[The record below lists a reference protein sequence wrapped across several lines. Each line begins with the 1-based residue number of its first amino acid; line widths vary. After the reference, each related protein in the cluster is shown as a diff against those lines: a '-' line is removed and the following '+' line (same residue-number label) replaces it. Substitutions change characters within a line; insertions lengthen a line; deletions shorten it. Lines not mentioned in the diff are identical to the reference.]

1 MKICMF
7 SSKAYDEKF
16 FALNNSTGLNHKS
29 SSNTDNHIEI
39 SYLSSHLNEDT
50 AYMARGFDVVCCFV
64 NDSLNEKVLHTLKE
78 LGIKL
83 VALRCAGFNNVDLK
97 AAKTLNIPICR
108 VPEYSPY
115 AVAEHACALILD
127 LNRNIHRAHNR
138 IRENDYSL
146 DGLLGFDLHGKNIGV
161 IGAGKIG
168 LAFINIMKGFG
179 CNVLVYDPILKKT
192 PTDNYFKRVTFEEL
206 LAQSDIISL
215 HCPLTTDTQHLIDTQ
230 AINKMKPNVMLINTS
245 RGGLIDTVAI
255 INALK
260 QKKIGYLGIDVYE
273 EESEIFFEDLSDT
286 FIQDDVFARLQ
297 TFPNVTI
304 TGHQAFFTKEALNKI
319 AQTTLNNI
327 VNYFSNTKAECNLI
341 T

>member
-16 FALNNSTGLNHKS
+16 FSLNNLNTS
-29 SSNTDNHIEI
+29 EQLDI
-39 SYLSSHLNEDT
+39 SYFSSHLNEET
-50 AYMARGFDVVCCFV
+50 VYMAEGFDVVCCFV
-64 NDSLNEKVLHTLKE
+64 NDNLNANVLKTLKKQ
-78 LGIKL
+78 GIQL

-97 AAKTLNIPICR
+97 TAKELSLPVCR

-115 AVAEHACALILD
+115 AVAEHTCALVLD

-146 DGLLGFDLHGKNIGV
+146 DGLLGFDLHSKTVGV
-161 IGAGKIG
+161 VGAGKIG
-168 LAFINIMKGFG
+168 RAFINIMNGFG
-179 CNVLVYDPILKKT
+179 CNVLVYDPMLKET
-192 PTDNYFKRVTFEEL
+192 NADNNFTQVTFDEL
-206 LAQSDIISL
+206 LMQSDIISL
-215 HCPLTTDTQHLIDTQ
+215 HCPLTTGTQHLINTQ

-245 RGGLIDTVAI
+245 RGALVDTVAI
-255 INALK
+255 IKALK
-260 QKKIGYLGIDVYE
+260 LKQIGYLGIDVYE

-297 TFPNVTI
+297 TFPNVII

-319 AQTTLNNI
+319 AQTTISNI
-327 VNYFSNTKAECNLI
+327 QNYLSAKPEDSNLVS
-341 T
+341 

>member
-16 FALNNSTGLNHKS
+16 FSLNNS
-29 SSNTDNHIEI
+29 NTSEQLDI
-39 SYLSSHLNEDT
+39 SYFSSHLNEET
-50 AYMARGFDVVCCFV
+50 VYMAEGFDVVCCFV
-64 NDSLNEKVLHTLKE
+64 NDNLNANVLKTLKKQ
-78 LGIKL
+78 GIQL

-97 AAKTLNIPICR
+97 TAKELSLPVCR

-115 AVAEHACALILD
+115 AVAEHTCALVLD

-146 DGLLGFDLHGKNIGV
+146 DGLLGFDLHSKTVGV
-161 IGAGKIG
+161 VGAGKIG
-168 LAFINIMKGFG
+168 RAFINIINGFG
-179 CNVLVYDPILKKT
+179 CNVLVYDPMLRET
-192 PTDNYFKRVTFEEL
+192 NTDNNFTQVTFDEL
-206 LAQSDIISL
+206 LMQSDIISL
-215 HCPLTTDTQHLIDTQ
+215 HCPLTTDTQHLINTQ

-245 RGGLIDTVAI
+245 RGALVDTVAI
-255 INALK
+255 IKALK
-260 QKKIGYLGIDVYE
+260 LKQIGYLGIDVYE

-319 AQTTLNNI
+319 AQTTISNI
-327 VNYFSNTKAECNLI
+327 QNYLLGKPEDSNLVS
-341 T
+341 

>member
-16 FALNNSTGLNHKS
+16 FSLNNS
-29 SSNTDNHIEI
+29 NTSEQLDI
-39 SYLSSHLNEDT
+39 SYFSSHLNEET
-50 AYMARGFDVVCCFV
+50 VYMAEGFDVVCCFV
-64 NDSLNEKVLHTLKE
+64 NDNLNANVLKTLKKQ
-78 LGIKL
+78 GIQL
-83 VALRCAGFNNVDLK
+83 VALRCAGFNNVDLQT
-97 AAKTLNIPICR
+97 AKELSLPVCR

-115 AVAEHACALILD
+115 AVAEHTCALVLD

-146 DGLLGFDLHGKNIGV
+146 DGLLGFDLHSKTVGV
-161 IGAGKIG
+161 VGAGKIG
-168 LAFINIMKGFG
+168 RAFINIMNGFG
-179 CNVLVYDPILKKT
+179 CNVLVYDPMLKET
-192 PTDNYFKRVTFEEL
+192 NADNNFTQVTFDEL
-206 LAQSDIISL
+206 LMQSDIISL
-215 HCPLTTDTQHLIDTQ
+215 HCPLTTGTQHLINTQ

-245 RGGLIDTVAI
+245 RGALVDTVAI
-255 INALK
+255 IKALK
-260 QKKIGYLGIDVYE
+260 LKQIGYLGIDVYE

-319 AQTTLNNI
+319 AQTTISNI
-327 VNYFSNTKAECNLI
+327 QNYLLGKPEDSNLVS
-341 T
+341 

>member
-16 FALNNSTGLNHKS
+16 FSLNNS
-29 SSNTDNHIEI
+29 NTSEQLDI
-39 SYLSSHLNEDT
+39 SYFSSHLNEET
-50 AYMARGFDVVCCFV
+50 VYMAEGFDVVCCFV
-64 NDSLNEKVLHTLKE
+64 NDNLNANVLKTLKKQ
-78 LGIKL
+78 GIQL

-97 AAKTLNIPICR
+97 TAKELSLPVCR

-115 AVAEHACALILD
+115 AVAEHTCALVLD

-146 DGLLGFDLHGKNIGV
+146 DGLLGFDLHSKTVGV
-161 IGAGKIG
+161 VGAGKIG
-168 LAFINIMKGFG
+168 RAFINIMNGFG
-179 CNVLVYDPILKKT
+179 CNVLVYDPMLKET
-192 PTDNYFKRVTFEEL
+192 NTDNNFTQVTFDEL
-206 LAQSDIISL
+206 LMQSDIISL
-215 HCPLTTDTQHLIDTQ
+215 HCPLTTGTQHLINTQ

-245 RGGLIDTVAI
+245 RGALVDTVAI
-255 INALK
+255 IKALK
-260 QKKIGYLGIDVYE
+260 LKQIGYLGIDVYE

-297 TFPNVTI
+297 TFPNVII

-319 AQTTLNNI
+319 AQTTISNI
-327 VNYFSNTKAECNLI
+327 QNYLSAKPEDSNLVS
-341 T
+341 

>member
-16 FALNNSTGLNHKS
+16 FSLNNLNTS
-29 SSNTDNHIEI
+29 EQLDI
-39 SYLSSHLNEDT
+39 SYFSSHLNEET
-50 AYMARGFDVVCCFV
+50 VYMAEGFDVVCCFV
-64 NDSLNEKVLHTLKE
+64 NDNLNANVLKTLKKQ
-78 LGIKL
+78 GIQL

-97 AAKTLNIPICR
+97 TAKELSLPVCR

-115 AVAEHACALILD
+115 AVAEHTCALVLD

-146 DGLLGFDLHGKNIGV
+146 DGLLGFDLHSKTVGV
-161 IGAGKIG
+161 VGAGKIG
-168 LAFINIMKGFG
+168 RAFINIMNGFG
-179 CNVLVYDPILKKT
+179 CNVLVYDPMLRET
-192 PTDNYFKRVTFEEL
+192 NTDNNFTQVTFDEL
-206 LAQSDIISL
+206 LMQSDIISL
-215 HCPLTTDTQHLIDTQ
+215 HCPLTTGTQHLINTQ

-245 RGGLIDTVAI
+245 RGALVDTVAI
-255 INALK
+255 IKALK
-260 QKKIGYLGIDVYE
+260 LKQIGYLGIDVYE

-297 TFPNVTI
+297 TFPNVII

-319 AQTTLNNI
+319 AQTTINNI
-327 VNYFSNTKAECNLI
+327 QNYFLDKPEDSNLVS
-341 T
+341 

>member
-16 FALNNSTGLNHKS
+16 FSLNNS
-29 SSNTDNHIEI
+29 NTSEQLDI
-39 SYLSSHLNEDT
+39 SYFSSHLNEET
-50 AYMARGFDVVCCFV
+50 VYMAEGFDVVCCFV
-64 NDSLNEKVLHTLKE
+64 NDNLNANVLKTLKKQ
-78 LGIKL
+78 GIQL

-97 AAKTLNIPICR
+97 TAKELSLPVCR

-115 AVAEHACALILD
+115 AVAEHTCALVLD

-146 DGLLGFDLHGKNIGV
+146 DGLLGFDLHSKTVGV
-161 IGAGKIG
+161 VGAGKIG
-168 LAFINIMKGFG
+168 RAFINIMNGFG
-179 CNVLVYDPILKKT
+179 CNVLVYDPILKET
-192 PTDNYFKRVTFEEL
+192 NTDNNFTQVTFDEL
-206 LAQSDIISL
+206 LMQSDIISL
-215 HCPLTTDTQHLIDTQ
+215 HCPLTTGTQHLINTQ

-245 RGGLIDTVAI
+245 RGALVDTVAI
-255 INALK
+255 IKALK
-260 QKKIGYLGIDVYE
+260 LKQIGYLGIDVYE

-297 TFPNVTI
+297 TFPNVII

-319 AQTTLNNI
+319 AQTTINNI
-327 VNYFSNTKAECNLI
+327 QNYFLDKPEDSNLVS
-341 T
+341 

>member
-16 FALNNSTGLNHKS
+16 FSLNNS
-29 SSNTDNHIEI
+29 NTSEQLDI
-39 SYLSSHLNEDT
+39 SYFSSHLNEET
-50 AYMARGFDVVCCFV
+50 VYMAEGFDVVCCFV
-64 NDSLNEKVLHTLKE
+64 NDNLNANVLKTLKKQ
-78 LGIKL
+78 GIQL

-97 AAKTLNIPICR
+97 TAKELSLPVCR

-115 AVAEHACALILD
+115 AVAEHTCALVLD

-146 DGLLGFDLHGKNIGV
+146 DGLLGFDLHSKTVGV
-161 IGAGKIG
+161 VGAGKIG
-168 LAFINIMKGFG
+168 RAFINIMNGFG
-179 CNVLVYDPILKKT
+179 CNVLVYDPMLKET
-192 PTDNYFKRVTFEEL
+192 NADNNFTQVTFDEL
-206 LAQSDIISL
+206 LMQSDIISL
-215 HCPLTTDTQHLIDTQ
+215 HCPLTTGTQHLINTQ

-245 RGGLIDTVAI
+245 RGALVDTVAI
-255 INALK
+255 IKALK
-260 QKKIGYLGIDVYE
+260 LRQIGYLGIDVYE

-297 TFPNVTI
+297 TFPNVII

-319 AQTTLNNI
+319 AQTTISNI
-327 VNYFSNTKAECNLI
+327 QNYLLGKPEDSNLVS
-341 T
+341 

>member
-16 FALNNSTGLNHKS
+16 FSLNNS
-29 SSNTDNHIEI
+29 NTSEQLDI
-39 SYLSSHLNEDT
+39 SYFSSHLNEET
-50 AYMARGFDVVCCFV
+50 VYMAEGFDVVCCFV
-64 NDSLNEKVLHTLKE
+64 NDNLNANVLKTLKKQ
-78 LGIKL
+78 GIQL

-97 AAKTLNIPICR
+97 TAKELSLPVCR

-115 AVAEHACALILD
+115 AVAEHTCALVLD

-146 DGLLGFDLHGKNIGV
+146 DGLLGFDLHSKTVGV
-161 IGAGKIG
+161 VGAGKIG
-168 LAFINIMKGFG
+168 RAFINIMNGFG
-179 CNVLVYDPILKKT
+179 CNVLVYDPMLRET
-192 PTDNYFKRVTFEEL
+192 NADNNFTQVTFDEL
-206 LAQSDIISL
+206 LMQSDIISL
-215 HCPLTTDTQHLIDTQ
+215 HCPLTTGTQHLINTQ

-245 RGGLIDTVAI
+245 RGALVDTVAI
-255 INALK
+255 IKALK
-260 QKKIGYLGIDVYE
+260 LKQIGYLGIDVYE

-319 AQTTLNNI
+319 AQTTISNI
-327 VNYFSNTKAECNLI
+327 QNYLSGKPEDSNLVS
-341 T
+341 

>member
-16 FALNNSTGLNHKS
+16 FSLNNLNTS
-29 SSNTDNHIEI
+29 EQLEI
-39 SYLSSHLNEDT
+39 SYFSSHLNEET
-50 AYMARGFDVVCCFV
+50 VYMAEGFDVVCCFV
-64 NDSLNEKVLHTLKE
+64 NDNLNANVLKTLKIQ
-78 LGIKL
+78 GIQL

-97 AAKTLNIPICR
+97 TAKELSLPVCR

-115 AVAEHACALILD
+115 AVAEHTCALVLD

-146 DGLLGFDLHGKNIGV
+146 DGLLGFDLHSKTVGV
-161 IGAGKIG
+161 VGAGKIG
-168 LAFINIMKGFG
+168 RAFINIMNGFG
-179 CNVLVYDPILKKT
+179 CNVLVYDPMLKET
-192 PTDNYFKRVTFEEL
+192 NADNNFTQVTFDEL
-206 LAQSDIISL
+206 LMQSDIISL
-215 HCPLTTDTQHLIDTQ
+215 HCPLTTGTQHLINTQ

-245 RGGLIDTVAI
+245 RGALVDTVAI
-255 INALK
+255 IKALK
-260 QKKIGYLGIDVYE
+260 LRQIGYLGIDVYE

-297 TFPNVTI
+297 TFPNVII

-319 AQTTLNNI
+319 AQTTISNI
-327 VNYFSNTKAECNLI
+327 QNYLLGKPEDSNLVS
-341 T
+341 